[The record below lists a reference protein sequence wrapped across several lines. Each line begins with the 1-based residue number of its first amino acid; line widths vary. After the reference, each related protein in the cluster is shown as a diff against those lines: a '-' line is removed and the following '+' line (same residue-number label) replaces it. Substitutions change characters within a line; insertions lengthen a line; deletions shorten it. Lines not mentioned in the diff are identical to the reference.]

1 LHDAVTVG
9 KKEIAE
15 MLTELLIA
23 KGANINA
30 KNNAG
35 RTPLDLAKQRGNTE
49 IVELLCKRGA
59 KE

>member
-1 LHDAVTVG
+1 
-9 KKEIAE
+9 